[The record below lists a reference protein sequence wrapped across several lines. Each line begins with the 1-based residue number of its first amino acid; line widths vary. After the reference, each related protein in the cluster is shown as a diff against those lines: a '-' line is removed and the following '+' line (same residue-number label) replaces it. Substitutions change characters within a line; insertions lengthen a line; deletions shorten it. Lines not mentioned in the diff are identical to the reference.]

1 METMILSIIGQGQG
15 QGRKAIETWD
25 GQGENNNHEKWDE
38 QGWKQ

>member
-1 METMILSIIGQGQG
+1 METMILSIIGQG

-25 GQGENNNHEKWDE
+25 GQGGNNNHEKWNG